1 MGALSSPRRLITDL
15 TLPVLSLFSGKSVDA
30 ILKTALGEHGDI
42 EDLWLA
48 FFCCSTNLTRGELS
62 THVRG
67 TTWKCVRASMT
78 VLGLL
83 PPVVSEDGD
92 FLVDGGYL
100 NSIPVDVMREKMGVE
115 TVIVVDVD
123 DDDYLA
129 FRNLTPHDGGLGGW
143 RLLWER
149 VNPFTAEWL
158 SRSWL
163 WRPWSATPDR
173 GPLAPTAT
181 RARPPSY
188 ASLLNALMRATSNRA
203 LASASKD
210 HEINLYLR
218 PPGVAS
224 GWIAPMHAARVDAL
238 VRRAHR
244 HASGAIAD
252 WQRAAREESTVRAR
266 SAAAEEAA
274 RREARARSG
283 GRHRLGAGAAASA
296 TFAAGAA
303 GAATPPPETAAAEMA
318 AEMAT
323 TTAAVAKPVVAKRP
337 SGVSAGHAK
346 KPSVTLPSAL
356 TGAFGAPPPPATSE
370 QTSWSLPSSPFA
382 PPTTPPPPPPPTTTN
397 AEKKATTAECA
408 KRSAS
413 TESFVTASAGGG
425 GSTSAS
431 SFASVGGAGGGR

>member
-266 SAAAEEAA
+266 SAAAEAA
-274 RREARARSG
+274 RREARAERGTASIGRGRGGLRDVCGWRGRRGDAAARDGGGGNGVGNGDDDGGGGEARRREETERSLRG
-283 GRHRLGAGAAASA
+283 TREEAERDAAVRADGRVRRAAAARDVGADELEPPVVAVRDDDDDDDAAADDDDERGEEGDDRGVREAKRVDGELRHRLRRRRQID
-296 TFAAGAA
+296 
-303 GAATPPPETAAAEMA
+303 ER
-318 AEMAT
+318 
-323 TTAAVAKPVVAKRP
+323 VVVR
-337 SGVSAGHAK
+337 V
-346 KPSVTLPSAL
+346 
-356 TGAFGAPPPPATSE
+356 
-370 QTSWSLPSSPFA
+370 
-382 PPTTPPPPPPPTTTN
+382 
-397 AEKKATTAECA
+397 
-408 KRSAS
+408 RRRR
-413 TESFVTASAGGG
+413 
-425 GSTSAS
+425 
-431 SFASVGGAGGGR
+431 GGGR